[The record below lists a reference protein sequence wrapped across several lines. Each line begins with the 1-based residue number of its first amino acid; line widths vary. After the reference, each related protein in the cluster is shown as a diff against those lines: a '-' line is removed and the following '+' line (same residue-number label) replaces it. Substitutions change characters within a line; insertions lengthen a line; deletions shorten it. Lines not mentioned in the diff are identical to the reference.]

1 MAEAKPTTLPATN
14 TLQTRRPMKRR
25 LTIAS
30 DDPFAN
36 IFVNGTGQSLEIDE
50 AQTPP
55 EKKAEKLAKK
65 LQHM

>member
-1 MAEAKPTTLPATN
+1 
-14 TLQTRRPMKRR
+14 MKRR

-36 IFVNGTGQSLEIDE
+36 IFVNGTGQSVEIDE

>member
-1 MAEAKPTTLPATN
+1 
-14 TLQTRRPMKRR
+14 

-36 IFVNGTGQSLEIDE
+36 IFMKQGQSLEVEE

-65 LQHM
+65 LQKM